1 MQKEE
6 IPFAEIER
14 YAPEVLGALD
24 KICESPPFRTSPK
37 SCEFLRH
44 IVRHTLLGTVDELKE
59 RLIGITLLGRET
71 TYDTGS
77 DAGVRVRANDV
88 RKRLSTYNADAG
100 SAAELTL
107 DLPAGSY
114 IPRFFRK
121 IETLPVETLPDFL
134 PVSGS
139 AYPSRTHGGA
149 GQFSEAPSE
158 LDGAPSLSLWQLA
171 APSIAALF
179 LCTICLRWQLAQAH
193 PFVTF
198 WQSVLQ
204 DHNAILYV
212 PPVQIDGQQDVSM
225 ASMNEAAP
233 LLNLAGQFHT
243 RFTLADSQTTP
254 ASPTDILVSIGSV
267 ATMNV
272 LAQGTISSAPASS
285 QDRLVIENTPSGREI
300 IDRSQSRQHPA
311 LANHAALLT
320 IENGPQRSIRIDG
333 TDDAAISSLI
343 QALCERDTFPDEL
356 ADSLQSGTITQMVFS
371 TMPHAETMV
380 FHEPLS
386 AASAMAAQSK

>member
-6 IPFAEIER
+6 IPFAEIEQ
-14 YAPEVLGALD
+14 YAPEVLCALD
-24 KICESPPFRTSPK
+24 KICESPSFRTSPK

-59 RLIGITLLGRET
+59 RLIGITLLGRKT

-88 RKRLSTYNADAG
+88 RKRLSTYNADP
-100 SAAELTL
+100 SSPVELTL
-107 DLPAGSY
+107 DLPVGSY
-114 IPRFFRK
+114 IPRFFRNV
-121 IETLPVETLPDFL
+121 ETLPVETVPDLSPISGPAFL
-134 PVSGS
+134 
-139 AYPSRTHGGA
+139 SRTYEVA
-149 GQFSEAPSE
+149 EQFKDTPSE
-158 LDGAPSLSLWQLA
+158 LGSPPSLSLRQLA
-171 APSIAALF
+171 TPTIAALF
-179 LCTICLRWQLAQAH
+179 LCTICIRWQLAQAH

-212 PPVQIDGQQDVSM
+212 PPVRINGQQNVSM

-233 LLNLAGQFHT
+233 LLNLAGQFHA
-243 RFTLADSQTTP
+243 RFTLADNQIAPS
-254 ASPTDILVSIGSV
+254 SPTDILVSIGS
-267 ATMNV
+267 
-272 LAQGTISSAPASS
+272 SSSSS
-285 QDRLVIENTPSGREI
+285 QDRLVIENTPFGREI

-320 IENGPQRSIRIDG
+320 IENGSQRSIRIDG
-333 TDDAAISSLI
+333 TDDAAIGSFI

-371 TMPHAETMV
+371 TVPHAETMI

-386 AASAMAAQSK
+386 AASAMAALGK

>member
-14 YAPEVLGALD
+14 YAPEVLYALD
-24 KICESPPFRTSPK
+24 KICESPSFRTSPK

-59 RLIGITLLGRET
+59 RLIGITLLGRKT

-88 RKRLSTYNADAG
+88 RKRLSTYNAAPDTT
-100 SAAELTL
+100 AEFTL
-107 DLPAGSY
+107 DLPVGSY
-114 IPRFFRK
+114 IPRFFRNVD
-121 IETLPVETLPDFL
+121 TLPNLSPI
-134 PVSGS
+134 SGS
-139 AYPSRTHGGA
+139 GLPSRTYEDVR
-149 GQFSEAPSE
+149 QFRDAPNE
-158 LDGAPSLSLWQLA
+158 LDELPPLSLRRLA
-171 APSIAALF
+171 TPSIAALF
-179 LCTICLRWQLAQAH
+179 LCTICIRWQLAQAH

-212 PPVQIDGQQDVSM
+212 PPVQIGGQQNVSM

-243 RFTLADSQTTP
+243 HFTLAGHQTTL
-254 ASPTDILVSIGSV
+254 ASPADIFVSIGSP
-267 ATMNV
+267 TT
-272 LAQGTISSAPASS
+272 GAPLLDK
-285 QDRLVIENTPSGREI
+285 DRLVVEDTPTGREI
-300 IDRSQSRQHPA
+300 IDRSVSGQHPA
-311 LANHAALLT
+311 LAEHAALLT
-320 IENGPQRSIRIDG
+320 IANGTQRSIRIDG

-343 QALCERDTFPDEL
+343 QALCERDTFPEEL
-356 ADSLQSGTITQMVFS
+356 ADSLQSGTITQMVFP
-371 TMPHAETMV
+371 TTPHAEPMV
-380 FHEPLS
+380 FHEQLS
-386 AASAMAAQSK
+386 VASVEVAQDK